1 MSALQWALLII
12 AVVAV
17 VAVYL
22 FSRRDRR
29 AMERG
34 RAGPAEEPLLPPR
47 DQQLDIFAGGQFD
60 ELGVGKPRRIEPTI
74 GDPRQ
79 GSWTEDTSLRQHPS
93 VTEAGW
99 DDDRQSSIHDS
110 EAPHRES
117 EGSSSKASQGSS
129 RKKIVALL
137 LAERGGHSING
148 QRVHEALRAQGLQ
161 YGDRNIYHRMSNG
174 DSVFSVASLV
184 KPGHLDAARAKEFST
199 PGLTLFMVLPGPQQP
214 SVAIRDMLETAGK
227 LASSLNAQL
236 FDSNRQLLTPNA
248 SQALQDEVYR
258 WAAHGHE
265 LS

>member
-12 AVVAV
+12 AAVAV

-60 ELGVGKPRRIEPTI
+60 EFGVGKPRRIEPTI
-74 GDPRQ
+74 GEPKH
-79 GSWTEDTSLRQHPS
+79 GNWKEDASLQEHPS
-93 VTEAGW
+93 AAEPGGGGEGGQGGLDGAK
-99 DDDRQSSIHDS
+99 RSHQQS
-110 EAPHRES
+110 EASFPEHS
-117 EGSSSKASQGSS
+117 QEGAME
-129 RKKIVALL
+129 KIIALL
-137 LAERGGHSING
+137 LAEREGRTIGG
-148 QRVHEALRAQGLQ
+148 QRVHAALRAQGLR

-184 KPGHLDAARAKEFST
+184 KPGHLDPAQAKEFST

-227 LASSLNAQL
+227 LASSLNAQI
-236 FDSNRQLLTPNA
+236 FDANRRPLTQKA
-248 SQALQDEVYR
+248 SKELQDDVNS
-258 WAAHGHE
+258 WARRHE